1 MGSEREQIV
10 ALPERPDKDLIEILG
25 RPCFQCI
32 NIANVLRLGG
42 WKIANRAEDEQ
53 AATILFLLR
62 HWAADQT
69 NWRDNA
75 DTELQAMADA
85 RGDHLTTERT
95 DK

>member
-1 MGSEREQIV
+1 M
-10 ALPERPDKDLIEILG
+10 LPEHPDAELTNILG

-42 WKIANRAEDEQ
+42 WKIANRAEEEQ

-62 HWAADQT
+62 HWAADKT

-75 DTELQAMADA
+75 DTELQAIADA
-85 RGDHLTTERT
+85 RHDHLPTERT
-95 DK
+95 DNG